1 MTLVASSTSAV
12 RTYQRERDQ
21 HLAAG
26 RTVPQDVFA
35 MARDGLHTE
44 ALTRLRALAAQTAS
58 PGLGRFADQIPPLD
72 EHAQTSMRNRAL
84 AHIAA
89 EIRDAGPEQLDHYAR
104 MGEAWCRTDLGQRIQ
119 HLVEDEHTRQLFEVV
134 LMPLPPADNV
144 PHAGP
149 NLPDWLPA
157 RVPAT
162 YAAVAAQTGAIP
174 AGPVRTD
181 ALGFQHWAARQER
194 WDASGQVGDPSDAE
208 YDEWFTWQRD
218 LDTGSYAPGGEPA

>member
-26 RTVPQDVFA
+26 HTVPQDVFA

-72 EHAQTSMRNRAL
+72 DTAQQAMQTAAL

-89 EIRDAGPEQLDHYAR
+89 EIRDAGPDELDHYAR
-104 MGEAWCRTDLGQRIQ
+104 MGEAWCRADLGQQIAS
-119 HLVEDEHTRQLFEVV
+119 LVEDEHTRQLFEVV
-134 LMPLPPADNV
+134 LMPLPPEQNV

-149 NLPDWLPA
+149 ALPAWLPQ

-162 YAAVAAQTGAIP
+162 YAAVAQQHGAVP

-181 ALGFQHWAARQER
+181 TLGFQHWAARQER
-194 WDASGQVGDPSDAE
+194 WDASGQVGHPADPE
-208 YDEWFTWQRD
+208 YDEWFTWQR
-218 LDTGSYAPGGEPA
+218 GGEGGAE